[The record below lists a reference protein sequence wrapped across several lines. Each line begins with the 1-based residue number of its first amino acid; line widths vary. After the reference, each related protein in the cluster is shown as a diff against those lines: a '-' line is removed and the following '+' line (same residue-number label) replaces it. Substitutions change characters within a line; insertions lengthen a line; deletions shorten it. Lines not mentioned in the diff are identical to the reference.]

1 MNVSIAEARTKL
13 SELVRRAKAG
23 EEIVITR
30 RGKPVAQL
38 VAPVREH
45 FLPRIG
51 ALKGKIRISADF
63 DKLGSE
69 LDESQRPSRSTSAF
83 LTFKS

>member
-1 MNVSIAEARTKL
+1 MNVSMTEARAKL

-30 RGKPVAQL
+30 RGKAVARL
-38 VAPVREH
+38 LPPLPKGA

-51 ALKGKIRISADF
+51 ALKGNILVADDF
-63 DKLGSE
+63 DSLGSE
-69 LDESQRPSRSTSAF
+69 WAEYLR
-83 LTFKS
+83 